1 MKLQLDNIK
10 YKIGTKEL
18 LRGINIQVTEGQ
30 FVGLIGPN
38 GCGKTTLLK
47 NIYRYLT
54 PNEGVVYIDDKNI
67 FNMNNKDLSKLL
79 AVVMQEHNLE
89 FDFSVKEIVSM
100 GRFSSMERFASI
112 DADDENFITDSLK
125 KVGLQGYE
133 DRSFLSLSG
142 GEKQRVMI
150 ALALCQNTKLI
161 VLDEPTN
168 HLDIK
173 YQLEIIHML
182 RHLDI
187 TTFTTIHDM
196 NIAAT
201 FCDYIYVMK
210 DGEIVTH
217 GTVEEIFT
225 KEMFKEIFEVDAHIY
240 RNPYNNKL
248 NVSYLYCCKD
258 N

>member
-1 MKLQLDNIK
+1 MKLKLEGIK
-10 YKIGTKEL
+10 YDIGSKEL
-18 LRGINIQVTEGQ
+18 LRGIDLNVEKNH

-54 PNEGVVYIDDKNI
+54 PKEGSVYIDDKNI
-67 FNMNNKDLSKLL
+67 YGMKNKELSKLM
-79 AVVMQEHNLE
+79 AVVMQEHSLE
-89 FDFSVKEIVSM
+89 FDFSVKEIVAM
-100 GRFSSMERFASI
+100 GRFSSNNRFTSV
-112 DADDENFITDSLK
+112 DGDDEKLIEKALEN
-125 KVGLQGYE
+125 VGLEEYE

-150 ALALCQNTKLI
+150 AMALCQNTELI

-173 YQLEIIHML
+173 YQLQIIHML

-187 TTFTTIHDM
+187 TTFTTLHDM
-196 NIAAT
+196 NMAAT

-210 DGEIVTH
+210 KGKIVTH
-217 GTVEEIFT
+217 GPVEKIFT
-225 KEMFKEIFEVDAHIY
+225 EEMFREVFEVEAHIY

-248 NVSYLYCCKD
+248 NVSYLTCCK
-258 N
+258 

>member
-1 MKLQLDNIK
+1 MKLKLEGIK
-10 YKIGTKEL
+10 YDIGSKEL
-18 LRGINIQVTEGQ
+18 LRGIDLNVEKNH

-54 PNEGVVYIDDKNI
+54 PKEGSVYIDDKNI
-67 FNMNNKDLSKLL
+67 YGMKNKELSKLM
-79 AVVMQEHNLE
+79 AVVMQEHSLE
-89 FDFSVKEIVSM
+89 FDFSVKEIVAM
-100 GRFSSMERFASI
+100 GRFSSNNRFASV
-112 DADDENFITDSLK
+112 DEDDEKLIEKALEN
-125 KVGLQGYE
+125 VGLEEYK

-150 ALALCQNTKLI
+150 AMALCQNTELI

-173 YQLEIIHML
+173 YQLQIIHML

-187 TTFTTIHDM
+187 TTFTTLHDM

-210 DGEIVTH
+210 KGKIVTH
-217 GTVEEIFT
+217 GPVEKVFT
-225 KEMFKEIFEVDAHIY
+225 EEMFREVFEVEAHIY

-248 NVSYLYCCKD
+248 NVSYLTCCK
-258 N
+258 

>member
-1 MKLQLDNIK
+1 MKLKLEGIK
-10 YKIGTKEL
+10 YDIGSKEL
-18 LRGINIQVTEGQ
+18 LRGIDLNVEKNH

-54 PNEGVVYIDDKNI
+54 PKEGSVYIDDKNI
-67 FNMNNKDLSKLL
+67 YGMKNKELSKLM
-79 AVVMQEHNLE
+79 AVVMQEHSLE
-89 FDFSVKEIVSM
+89 FDFSVKEIVAM
-100 GRFSSMERFASI
+100 GRFSSNNRFASV
-112 DADDENFITDSLK
+112 DGDDEKLIEKALEN
-125 KVGLQGYE
+125 VGLEEYE

-150 ALALCQNTKLI
+150 AMALCQNTELI

-173 YQLEIIHML
+173 YQLQIIHML

-187 TTFTTIHDM
+187 TTFTTLHDM
-196 NIAAT
+196 NMAAT

-210 DGEIVTH
+210 KGKIITH
-217 GTVEEIFT
+217 GPVEKVFT
-225 KEMFKEIFEVDAHIY
+225 EEMFREVFEVEAHIY

-248 NVSYLYCCKD
+248 NVSYLTCCK
-258 N
+258 

>member
-1 MKLQLDNIK
+1 MKLKLEGIK
-10 YKIGTKEL
+10 YDIGSKEL
-18 LRGINIQVTEGQ
+18 LRGIDLNVEKNH

-54 PNEGVVYIDDKNI
+54 PKEGSVYIDDKNI
-67 FNMNNKDLSKLL
+67 YGMKNKELSRLM
-79 AVVMQEHNLE
+79 AIVMQEHSLE
-89 FDFSVKEIVSM
+89 FDFSVKEIVAM
-100 GRFSSMERFASI
+100 GRFSSNNRFASV
-112 DADDENFITDSLK
+112 DGDDEKLIEKSLK
-125 KVGLQGYE
+125 NVGLEECE

-150 ALALCQNTKLI
+150 AMALCQNTELI

-173 YQLEIIHML
+173 YQLQIIHML

-187 TTFTTIHDM
+187 TTFTTLHDM
-196 NIAAT
+196 NMAAT

-210 DGEIVTH
+210 KGKIVTH
-217 GTVEEIFT
+217 GTVEKIFT
-225 KEMFKEIFEVDAHIY
+225 EEMFREVFEVEAHIY

-248 NVSYLYCCKD
+248 NVSYLTCCK
-258 N
+258 

>member
-1 MKLQLDNIK
+1 MKLKLEGIK
-10 YKIGTKEL
+10 YDIGSKEL
-18 LRGINIQVTEGQ
+18 LRGIDLNVEKNH

-54 PNEGVVYIDDKNI
+54 PKEGSVYIDDKNI
-67 FNMNNKDLSKLL
+67 YGMKNKELSKLM
-79 AVVMQEHNLE
+79 AVVMQEHSLE
-89 FDFSVKEIVSM
+89 FDFSVKEIVTM
-100 GRFSSMERFASI
+100 GRFSSNNRFASV
-112 DADDENFITDSLK
+112 DANDEKLIEKALEN
-125 KVGLQGYE
+125 VGLEEYE

-150 ALALCQNTKLI
+150 AMALCQNTELI

-173 YQLEIIHML
+173 YQLQIIHML

-187 TTFTTIHDM
+187 TTFTTLHDM
-196 NIAAT
+196 NMAAT

-210 DGEIVTH
+210 NGSIVAK
-217 GTVEEIFT
+217 GSVEKVFT
-225 KEMFKEIFEVDAHIY
+225 EEMFREVFEVEAHIY

-248 NVSYLYCCKD
+248 NVSYLTCCK
-258 N
+258 

>member
-1 MKLQLDNIK
+1 MKLKLEGIK
-10 YKIGTKEL
+10 YDIGSKEL
-18 LRGINIQVTEGQ
+18 LRGIDLNVEKNH

-54 PNEGVVYIDDKNI
+54 PKEGSVYIDDKNI
-67 FNMNNKDLSKLL
+67 YGMKNKELSKLM
-79 AVVMQEHNLE
+79 AVVMQEHSLE
-89 FDFSVKEIVSM
+89 FDFSVKEIVAM
-100 GRFSSMERFASI
+100 GRFSSNNRFASV
-112 DADDENFITDSLK
+112 DGDDEKLIEKALEN
-125 KVGLQGYE
+125 VGLEEYE

-150 ALALCQNTKLI
+150 AMALCQNTELI

-173 YQLEIIHML
+173 YQLQIIHML

-187 TTFTTIHDM
+187 TTFTTLHDM
-196 NIAAT
+196 NMAAT

-210 DGEIVTH
+210 KGKIVTH
-217 GTVEEIFT
+217 GPVEKVFT
-225 KEMFKEIFEVDAHIY
+225 EEMFREVFEVEAHIY

-248 NVSYLYCCKD
+248 NVSYLTCCK
-258 N
+258 